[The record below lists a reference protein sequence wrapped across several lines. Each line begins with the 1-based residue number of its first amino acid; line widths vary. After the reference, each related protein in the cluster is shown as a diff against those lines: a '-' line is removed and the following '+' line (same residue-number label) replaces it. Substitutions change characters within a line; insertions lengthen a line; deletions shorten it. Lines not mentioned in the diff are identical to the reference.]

1 MACQSRLECERKGKV
16 CILVAWR
23 LRGFLSVKVS
33 VLQNET
39 GIRMHGSVAWS
50 GGLVAHQ
57 QMASLRATRT
67 NIIIPG
73 KRARYSVVMPER
85 LYSYNQ

>member
-57 QMASLRATRT
+57 QMASLRATQT
-67 NIIIPG
+67 NIYLENGPG
-73 KRARYSVVMPER
+73 I
-85 LYSYNQ
+85 L

>member
-1 MACQSRLECERKGKV
+1 MACRSRLECERKGKV
-16 CILVAWR
+16 CILVARR

-39 GIRMHGSVAWS
+39 GIRMRGSVAWS

-57 QMASLRATRT
+57 QMASLRATQT
-67 NIIIPG
+67 NTYLENGPG
-73 KRARYSVVMPER
+73 I
-85 LYSYNQ
+85 L

>member
-23 LRGFLSVKVS
+23 LRGFLSVMVS
-33 VLQNET
+33 VLQNKT
-39 GIRMHGSVAWS
+39 GISMHGSVAWS

-57 QMASLRATRT
+57 QMASLRATQT
-67 NIIIPG
+67 NIYLENGPG
-73 KRARYSVVMPER
+73 I
-85 LYSYNQ
+85 L

>member
-1 MACQSRLECERKGKV
+1 MYFSGLEAQRL
-16 CILVAWR
+16 LVSQG
-23 LRGFLSVKVS
+23 LNS

-67 NIIIPG
+67 NIYLENGPG
-73 KRARYSVVMPER
+73 I
-85 LYSYNQ
+85 L

>member
-57 QMASLRATRT
+57 QMASLRATQT
-67 NIIIPG
+67 NIYLENEPG
-73 KRARYSVVMPER
+73 I
-85 LYSYNQ
+85 L